1 MQLQLDNN
9 KKELKSHGTYA
20 FPVNVSYEQL
30 SRYERK
36 SFLWHWHKEIELTIL
51 LQGEMQYQVNDTIY
65 HLQAGEGLFCNSNRL
80 HTGSSCHD
88 SDCIYISTTFHP
100 RFLYGYEDSVI
111 QNKYLNTIT
120 KHPGLH
126 SLAFSPDIPWQKE
139 VLDELSA
146 IWMLSKQPSATYEM
160 ELQWRITHI
169 WMFLWNH
176 LSHQTSNSGNSESKH
191 TDRLKNIL
199 MYIQEHYAEK
209 ITLADIAATA
219 NICQSECCRFFKKHM
234 NESLFDYLLPSGLRK
249 AFLCWLTSSCLLLKS
264 VIYAGFPVLLIIPKY
279 FGNIWDA
286 HQPHTRPDTSS
297 DQRHQRNKQYR
308 NT

>member
-160 ELQWRITHI
+160 ELQWRLTHI

-176 LSHQTSNSGNSESKH
+176 LSHQTSSSGNSESKH

-209 ITLADIAATA
+209 ITLADIATTA

-234 NESLFDYLLPSGLRK
+234 NESLFDYLLSFRIEKSLPLLVDQQLSITEISNLCGFSSSSYYTKVFRK
-249 AFLCWLTSSCLLLKS
+249 HMGCTPTA
-264 VIYAGFPVLLIIPKY
+264 YQAGHFV
-279 FGNIWDA
+279 
-286 HQPHTRPDTSS
+286 
-297 DQRHQRNKQYR
+297 
-308 NT
+308 

>member
-1 MQLQLDNN
+1 M
-9 KKELKSHGTYA
+9 
-20 FPVNVSYEQL
+20 
-30 SRYERK
+30 
-36 SFLWHWHKEIELTIL
+36 
-51 LQGEMQYQVNDTIY
+51 
-65 HLQAGEGLFCNSNRL
+65 
-80 HTGSSCHD
+80 
-88 SDCIYISTTFHP
+88 
-100 RFLYGYEDSVI
+100 I

-160 ELQWRITHI
+160 ELQWRLTHI

-176 LSHQTSNSGNSESKH
+176 LSHQTSSSGNSESKH

-234 NESLFDYLLPSGLRK
+234 NMTCVEYINNLRLEKAVELFEQGNTEILNVSLSVGFHNLSYFYR
-249 AFLCWLTSSCLLLKS
+249 AFKK
-264 VIYAGFPVLLIIPKY
+264 KY
-279 FGNIWDA
+279 RMTPLSFI
-286 HQPHTRPDTSS
+286 
-297 DQRHQRNKQYR
+297 KKLM
-308 NT
+308 

>member
-100 RFLYGYEDSVI
+100 
-111 QNKYLNTIT
+111 
-120 KHPGLH
+120 
-126 SLAFSPDIPWQKE
+126 AF
-139 VLDELSA
+139 
-146 IWMLSKQPSATYEM
+146 
-160 ELQWRITHI
+160 
-169 WMFLWNH
+169 F
-176 LSHQTSNSGNSESKH
+176 
-191 TDRLKNIL
+191 TDMK
-199 MYIQEHYAEK
+199 
-209 ITLADIAATA
+209 TA
-219 NICQSECCRFFKKHM
+219 
-234 NESLFDYLLPSGLRK
+234 
-249 AFLCWLTSSCLLLKS
+249 
-264 VIYAGFPVLLIIPKY
+264 
-279 FGNIWDA
+279 
-286 HQPHTRPDTSS
+286 
-297 DQRHQRNKQYR
+297 
-308 NT
+308 

>member
-160 ELQWRITHI
+160 ELQWRLTHI

-176 LSHQTSNSGNSESKH
+176 LSHQTSSSGNSESKH

-219 NICQSECCRFFKKHM
+219 NILIIFF
-234 NESLFDYLLPSGLRK
+234 PSGLRK

-297 DQRHQRNKQYR
+297 DQTTSAEQ
-308 NT
+308 TIP

>member
-126 SLAFSPDIPWQKE
+126 SLVFSPDIPWQKE

-146 IWMLSKQPSATYEM
+146 IWMLSKQPPPLM
-160 ELQWRITHI
+160 R
-169 WMFLWNH
+169 WNCNGDSPISGCFYGTTFPIRQAVPETVN
-176 LSHQTSNSGNSESKH
+176 LS
-191 TDRLKNIL
+191 IL
-199 MYIQEHYAEK
+199 I
-209 ITLADIAATA
+209 
-219 NICQSECCRFFKKHM
+219 
-234 NESLFDYLLPSGLRK
+234 
-249 AFLCWLTSSCLLLKS
+249 
-264 VIYAGFPVLLIIPKY
+264 V
-279 FGNIWDA
+279 
-286 HQPHTRPDTSS
+286 
-297 DQRHQRNKQYR
+297 
-308 NT
+308 

>member
-160 ELQWRITHI
+160 ELQWRLTHI

-176 LSHQTSNSGNSESKH
+176 LSHQTSSSGNSESKH

-219 NICQSECCRFFKKHM
+219 NICQSEC
-234 NESLFDYLLPSGLRK
+234 LFDYLLSFRIEKSLPLLVDQQLSITEISN
-249 AFLCWLTSSCLLLKS
+249 LCGFSS
-264 VIYAGFPVLLIIPKY
+264 
-279 FGNIWDA
+279 
-286 HQPHTRPDTSS
+286 SS
-297 DQRHQRNKQYR
+297 YYTKVFREHMGCTPTAYQVGHFV
-308 NT
+308 

>member
-160 ELQWRITHI
+160 ELQWRLTHI
-169 WMFLWNH
+169 
-176 LSHQTSNSGNSESKH
+176 
-191 TDRLKNIL
+191 
-199 MYIQEHYAEK
+199 
-209 ITLADIAATA
+209 
-219 NICQSECCRFFKKHM
+219 
-234 NESLFDYLLPSGLRK
+234 
-249 AFLCWLTSSCLLLKS
+249 
-264 VIYAGFPVLLIIPKY
+264 
-279 FGNIWDA
+279 
-286 HQPHTRPDTSS
+286 
-297 DQRHQRNKQYR
+297 
-308 NT
+308 

>member
-146 IWMLSKQPSATYEM
+146 IWMLSKQPSTTYEM
-160 ELQWRITHI
+160 ELQWRLTHI
-169 WMFLWNH
+169 WLFLWNH
-176 LSHQTSNSGNSESKH
+176 LSHQTSSSGNSESKH

-199 MYIQEHYAEK
+199 MYIQEHYTEK

-234 NESLFDYLLPSGLRK
+234 NESLFDYLLSFRIEKSLPLLVDQQLSITEISN
-249 AFLCWLTSSCLLLKS
+249 LCGFSSSSYYTKVFREHMGCTPTA
-264 VIYAGFPVLLIIPKY
+264 YQAGHFV
-279 FGNIWDA
+279 
-286 HQPHTRPDTSS
+286 
-297 DQRHQRNKQYR
+297 
-308 NT
+308 